1 MGWVPNGKP
10 PRLLFASHSHNVPP
24 PPRHSEVGRGNPIRK
39 KLGRTYRPGGIRVC
53 PACEGKGVCA
63 CSYGQVS
70 NIRLRPSP
78 RVDLRATGVPG
89 TNLAGAAFA
98 APTSFATQSP
108 ASLLDGVNAAI
119 CQRLGIRHLGHK
131 SALLEISQRKAF
143 PAGAV
148 DATYSRIASN
158 WQLCRQAGIGSPSA
172 ANWRWRVPQLAI
184 SAHNTSPEVRL
195 ERALIVACERL
206 GRSDWSNQVP
216 VASGVAGANAERRR
230 AIDLVHQRGPG
241 HFELVELKVA
251 SDTPLYAAFEIIGY
265 TCIWLLSKLDLS
277 APDNHLLTAQAI
289 DAVVLAPTAFYAPY
303 RLDALRLQLHDD
315 LQLLGHEH
323 GVALSFRFE
332 AFPDRSA
339 NPPWTDEQLAHL
351 LDSRSAI

>member
-1 MGWVPNGKP
+1 
-10 PRLLFASHSHNVPP
+10 L
-24 PPRHSEVGRGNPIRK
+24 E
-39 KLGRTYRPGGIRVC
+39 
-53 PACEGKGVCA
+53 
-63 CSYGQVS
+63 
-70 NIRLRPSP
+70 
-78 RVDLRATGVPG
+78 
-89 TNLAGAAFA
+89 
-98 APTSFATQSP
+98 
-108 ASLLDGVNAAI
+108 GVNAAV
-119 CQRLGIRHLGHK
+119 CQHLGIRNLGHK
-131 SALLEISQRKAF
+131 SALLEIGQRKAF

-158 WQLCRQAGIGSPSA
+158 WQSCRQAGICSPSA
-172 ANWRWRVPQLAI
+172 ANWRWRSPQLAI

-216 VASGVAGANAERRR
+216 VASGVAGAKAERRR

-265 TCIWLLSKLDLS
+265 TCIWLLSRREQPAS
-277 APDNHLLTAQAI
+277 NNPLLTAQAI
-289 DAVVLAPTAFYAPY
+289 DAVVRAPTAFYAPY

-315 LQLLGHEH
+315 LQRLGHEH

-332 AFPDRSA
+332 AFPDHLA

>member
-1 MGWVPNGKP
+1 MD
-10 PRLLFASHSHNVPP
+10 
-24 PPRHSEVGRGNPIRK
+24 I
-39 KLGRTYRPGGIRVC
+39 
-53 PACEGKGVCA
+53 
-63 CSYGQVS
+63 
-70 NIRLRPSP
+70 
-78 RVDLRATGVPG
+78 RATGVPG
-89 TNLAGAAFA
+89 TIAAGAA
-98 APTSFATQSP
+98 APTSFGTQSP
-108 ASLLDGVNAAI
+108 ASLLEGVNAAI
-119 CQRLGIRHLGHK
+119 CQHLGIRHLGHK
-131 SALLEISQRKAF
+131 SALLEIGQRNAF
-143 PAGAV
+143 PAGTV

-158 WQLCRQAGIGSPSA
+158 WQLCRQAGIGSLSA

-184 SAHNTSPEVRL
+184 AAHNTSPEVRL
-195 ERALIVACERL
+195 ERALIVASERL

-216 VASGVAGANAERRR
+216 VASGVAGAQAERRR

-265 TCIWLLSKLDLS
+265 TCIWLLSRLDLS
-277 APDNHLLTAQAI
+277 APDNPLLTAQAI

-315 LQLLGHEH
+315 LQRLGHEH

-332 AFPDRSA
+332 AFPDHLA

>member
-1 MGWVPNGKP
+1 MP
-10 PRLLFASHSHNVPP
+10 PRLHFGPHSHNVLP

-78 RVDLRATGVPG
+78 RVDIRATGVPG
-89 TNLAGAAFA
+89 TRVTGAAIA
-98 APTSFATQSP
+98 APTSFETQSP
-108 ASLLDGVNAAI
+108 ASLLEGVNAAV
-119 CQRLGIRHLGHK
+119 CQQLGIRHLGHK
-131 SALLEISQRKAF
+131 SALLELGQREAF
-143 PAGAV
+143 PAGTV
-148 DATYSRIASN
+148 DATYSRIARN
-158 WQLCRQAGIGSPSA
+158 WQLCRQSGIGSPSA
-172 ANWRWRVPQLAI
+172 ANWRWRVPQMAI

-195 ERALIVACERL
+195 ERALIVACEWL

-216 VASGVAGANAERRR
+216 VASGLAGTNAERRR
-230 AIDLVHQRGPG
+230 AIDLVHERSPA

-265 TCIWLLSKLDLS
+265 TCIWLLSRPK
-277 APDNHLLTAQAI
+277 APTPDNPLLAADAI

-303 RLDALRLQLHDD
+303 QLGSLRQQLDDD
-315 LQLLGHEH
+315 LHRLGREH
-323 GVALSFRFE
+323 GVTLSFRFE
-332 AFPDRSA
+332 AFSDHLA

-351 LDSRSAI
+351 LDTRSAI

>member
-1 MGWVPNGKP
+1 M
-10 PRLLFASHSHNVPP
+10 
-24 PPRHSEVGRGNPIRK
+24 
-39 KLGRTYRPGGIRVC
+39 RVC
-53 PACEGKGVCA
+53 PAGNGKGACA
-63 CSYGQVS
+63 CANGQVS

-78 RVDLRATGVPG
+78 QVDIRATGVPE
-89 TNLAGAAFA
+89 TIAAGAA
-98 APTSFATQSP
+98 APTSFGTQSP
-108 ASLLDGVNAAI
+108 ASLLEGVNAAI
-119 CQRLGIRHLGHK
+119 CQHLGIRHLGHK
-131 SALLEISQRKAF
+131 SALLEIGQRNAF
-143 PAGAV
+143 PAGTV

-158 WQLCRQAGIGSPSA
+158 WQHCHEAGIGSPSA

-195 ERALIVACERL
+195 ERALMVACERL

-251 SDTPLYAAFEIIGY
+251 SDTPLYASFEIIGY
-265 TCIWLLSKLDLS
+265 TCIWLLSRLDLS
-277 APDNHLLTAQAI
+277 APDNPLLTAQAI

-303 RLDALRLQLHDD
+303 RLDAFRLQLHDD
-315 LQLLGHEH
+315 LQRLGHEH

-332 AFPDRSA
+332 AFPDHLA
-339 NPPWTDEQLAHL
+339 NPPWTDEQLAKL